1 MAKINWKL
9 VGIGT
14 TILGVVATL
23 LGSKAG
29 DEVQK
34 AEIEAAVDA
43 RFKELSENNNDVSDE
58 EEEEAE

>member
-34 AEIEAAVDA
+34 AEIEAAVEA
-43 RFKELSENNNDVSDE
+43 KFKELNETNDVSDD

>member
-14 TILGVVATL
+14 TVLGVVATL

-34 AEIEAAVDA
+34 AEIEEAVEA
-43 RFKELSENNNDVSDE
+43 KFKELNETNGVSDD